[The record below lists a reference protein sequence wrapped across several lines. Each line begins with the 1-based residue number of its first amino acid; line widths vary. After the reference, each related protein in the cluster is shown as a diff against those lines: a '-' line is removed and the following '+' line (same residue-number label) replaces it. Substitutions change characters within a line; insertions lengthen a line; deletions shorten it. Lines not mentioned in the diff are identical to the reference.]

1 MFRFVFYI
9 WGFSGVPICLGAS
22 EQAGR
27 RQGWL
32 RASGFV
38 EIGDEVC
45 TIWERL
51 LLLFLFLFAWELG
64 VAASFCIITGCEAP
78 GSSSESSSDKT
89 LRAREV
95 VVTMSRHA
103 LRP

>member
-1 MFRFVFYI
+1 VECRSA
-9 WGFSGVPICLGAS
+9 WERAS
-22 EQAGR
+22 ERAGRQAGGR
-27 RQGWL
+27 VGCGHRG
-32 RASGFV
+32 V

-51 LLLFLFLFAWELG
+51 LLLFLYFFARELG

-89 LRAREV
+89 LRPREV